1 MKYIGKIGS
10 VQILLSIVCTCIFYI
25 WIDSKDM
32 NSKITATA
40 DFNFFSFSDTCGFT
54 LNNKPNNNMSKIM
67 FSIQGNFRCLTII

>member
-1 MKYIGKIGS
+1 
-10 VQILLSIVCTCIFYI
+10 
-25 WIDSKDM
+25 M